1 MLEKSSRK
9 LPLTCSYPP
18 PLFKISWIRHW
29 SGKSKSDIIFY
40 TTVIIKNFLF
50 EKSTEDHLK

>member
-1 MLEKSSRK
+1 MIK
-9 LPLTCSYPP
+9 
-18 PLFKISWIRHW
+18 

-50 EKSTEDHLK
+50 KKSTKDHSK